1 MLFKIQPR
9 IYSSDNLKFANC
21 SSDIFRK
28 IIYSCKS
35 TNMQINESKCR
46 RPRLSQRLKK
56 KDLNDCVRTCN
67 TAITFK
73 LSSRI
78 KYSLYSP
85 MSCLASALALSQQDT
100 VEFSVISE
108 FLTSFLCDFGVEGFL
123 WSPTC
128 RLSPVVRS
136 P

>member
-1 MLFKIQPR
+1 
-9 IYSSDNLKFANC
+9 
-21 SSDIFRK
+21 
-28 IIYSCKS
+28 
-35 TNMQINESKCR
+35 MQINESKR
-46 RPRLSQRLKK
+46 RRHRLSQRLK

-78 KYSLYSP
+78 KYSFYSP

-108 FLTSFLCDFGVEGFL
+108 FLTSFLCDFGVEGFF
-123 WSPTC
+123 WSPKC